1 MARNLLIPWLEAG
14 KVTESVS
21 GRSKVLM
28 RVSVL
33 ILGVLLVTS
42 GRLLAQAP
50 APVLGT
56 WQAELKEDRKD
67 APRTV
72 IVRAD
77 SSASY
82 GTETV
87 RWRLKPDSIMLA
99 LGGEWVTYR
108 LQIRNNRLTLSGGDL
123 TKPVS
128 LTRVG
133 PPTPRPDSVAVPP
146 DPDTE

>member
-1 MARNLLIPWLEAG
+1 MRTF
-14 KVTESVS
+14 VTA
-21 GRSKVLM
+21 LA
-28 RVSVL
+28 
-33 ILGVLLVTS
+33 LGVMALTTRPLQ
-42 GRLLAQAP
+42 AQQAP
-50 APVLGT
+50 TTGAAILGT
-56 WQAELKEDRKD
+56 WQAELREQRKD
-67 APRTV
+67 APRVV

-108 LQIRNNRLTLSGGDL
+108 LQVKGTRLTLSGGDL

-128 LTRVG
+128 LTKVG
-133 PPTPRPDSVAVPP
+133 PPSARPDSIPVPP